1 MTREVMATALLLAA
15 AVGCGLVGGIFFAF
29 SAFVMA
35 ALDRLPPAQ
44 AVAAMQAINVTV
56 LNPLFFA
63 AFFGTVG
70 LSLLAAIVRP
80 SPTVLAAAFA
90 YLAGCVLV
98 TIAGNVPL
106 NDRLARLGSG
116 TRRQPGGSIAAAGRP
131 GTTCARRPRWRLPPA
146 LRWR

>member
-1 MTREVMATALLLAA
+1 MATALLLAA

-116 TRRQPGGSIAAAGRP
+116 DPAAAWRLYRGRWTAWNHLRTAASLAAAAGF
-131 GTTCARRPRWRLPPA
+131 A
-146 LRWR
+146 LALTH